1 MICFVFKPCRIVDGQ
16 RQERKCYS
24 GKLKLDSWAKPRI
37 FALETTD
44 RRIAEMKLQELAK
57 DFEKEALGLLPART
71 VREAL
76 NQPLKGLLGEFVADL
91 QAKGRAKGTLRKY
104 QGTLKVLFDRLGWSD
119 LRSVNAKTFVHWRA
133 KSGLSAK
140 SVNDVLA
147 NAQGFFRWLRHQK
160 QLVEDPLAYVQRIDT
175 RGRPPCRRALSPL
188 EFGQLLRTAPFHRA
202 VVYATALYT
211 GLRRKELNEIR
222 WMDFLLDEPN
232 PRVRVPA
239 SISKN
244 RREATLPLHPELAA
258 TLLRLRPGGFDPLA
272 KPFRHHVPRIETVRK
287 DLEQAGIQLR
297 DEVGR
302 RVDFHSLRM
311 TFGTTLLANG
321 VHPIVVKE
329 LMRHS
334 DLKLTTNLYNDSS
347 QLPLAQG
354 VGALPSMAGEIDLP
368 SPQNRSKTSSDPLR
382 RTSKRTHAN
391 LAGEVNSAGS
401 AHTKMNAQKAGE
413 KELTSPEISKTFIS
427 NVPNFHE
434 SVFARTSK
442 RTQKHAQTG
451 VAGSHDVS
459 APVVESP
466 PAPTLQ
472 PSVSVGVRRDLTRQ
486 NAKIR
491 VG

>member
-1 MICFVFKPCRIVDGQ
+1 MICFVFKPCRLVDGQ

-24 GKLKLDSWAKPRI
+24 GKLKLDSWARPRV

-44 RRIAEMKLQELAK
+44 RRIAEMKLRELAK

-76 NQPLKGLLGEFVADL
+76 NQPLGELLGGFIADL
-91 QAKGRAKGTLRKY
+91 QAKGRARGTLRKY
-104 QGTLKVLFDRLGWSD
+104 QGTLRVLFDRLGWSD

-133 KSGLSAK
+133 RSGLSAK

-147 NAQGFFRWLRHQK
+147 NAQGFFRWLRNQR
-160 QLVEDPLAYVQRIDT
+160 QLVEDPLTFVQRIDT
-175 RGRPPCRRALSPL
+175 RGRLPCRRALSPM
-188 EFGQLLRTAPFHRA
+188 EFGKLLRTAPFHRA

-244 RREATLPLHPELAA
+244 RQEATLPLHPDLAA
-258 TLLRLRPGGFDPLA
+258 MLLRLRPAGIDPLS

-287 DLEQAGIQLR
+287 DLEHAGIPLR
-297 DEVGR
+297 DDLGR

-354 VGALPSMAGEIDLP
+354 VGALPSIAGTITLSHAERTQKFTLTPANKRSPAPADIPTHRAGEIVCA
-368 SPQNRSKTSSDPLR
+368 SPGESKGAQTSPESFRNGIFR
-382 RTSKRTHAN
+382 RTSKRT
-391 LAGEVNSAGS
+391 
-401 AHTKMNAQKAGE
+401 Q
-413 KELTSPEISKTFIS
+413 I
-427 NVPNFHE
+427 
-434 SVFARTSK
+434 R
-442 RTQKHAQTG
+442 AQTG
-451 VAGSHDVS
+451 VGASRDVS
-459 APVVESP
+459 SHVVESP
-466 PAPTLQ
+466 LAPILQ
-472 PSVSVGVRRDLTRQ
+472 PSVSVAVRRDPARQ
-486 NAKIR
+486 NARIR